1 MKNTDPTLATD
12 RVSPTAASMTA
23 AAASVTSGDETADV
37 HDTVWTERTSLIDRV
52 PRAVSMALVLV
63 AFVGTWQ
70 LVTSFGLVSPIIL
83 PTPGETFDDMLFV
96 GENLVTGGYMLP
108 ALWITV
114 KEVLYGF
121 ALAIAI
127 GFSLGVLVGET
138 AFGEKAIMPYLVAID
153 TMPKVAF
160 APLFVAWL
168 GFGIESKVA
177 LAAFIA
183 TFPIVVGTAA
193 GLHVADEN
201 ARMLFRTMGASRLQ
215 TLARM
220 KLPSGLPQIFT
231 GLKIGAVGVMA
242 GAITGEFL
250 GGGKGFGELIRVA
263 ASQLQTPRVF
273 SLILYLSL
281 LGLALYAAVSAT
293 QRRVVFWQRD
303 TVGGGHD

>member
-1 MKNTDPTLATD
+1 MSEADRTPD
-12 RVSPTAASMTA
+12 RVPNTAATATA
-23 AAASVTSGDETADV
+23 AAAATVPDTGP
-37 HDTVWTERTSLIDRV
+37 DTVWVEEVSFVDRL
-52 PRAVSMALVLV
+52 PRAVSMALVFA
-63 AFVGTWQ
+63 AFIGLWQ
-70 LVTSFGLVSPIIL
+70 LVTSLGLVSPIIL
-83 PTPGETFDDMLFV
+83 PTPGETFDDMVFV
-96 GENLVTGGYMLP
+96 GRNLVTGGYMLP

-114 KEVLYGF
+114 KEVIYGF

-138 AFGEKAIMPYLVAID
+138 VFGERAIMPYLVAID

-193 GLHVADEN
+193 GLHAADEN
-201 ARMLFRTMGASRLQ
+201 ARMLFKTMGASRMQ
-215 TLARM
+215 TLIKM
-220 KLPSGLPQIFT
+220 KLPTGLPQIFT

-281 LGLALYAAVSAT
+281 LGLALYALVTAT
-293 QRRVVFWQRD
+293 QRRVVFWQKDSASVR
-303 TVGGGHD
+303 HD